1 MNLPVVPVP
10 VHAESVRIGIKLA
23 VLAIKGTIPDAAIV
37 QHMVDLGKDQVEM
50 LEFPFE
56 TISHAAMQ
64 RKQRRREY
72 AFKAMEVLLHRAGE
86 PALLTKSEL
95 ESIISK
101 CWTVAALM
109 ESEYDAASL
118 IDTVGTGKKS

>member
-1 MNLPVVPVP
+1 MNLPVVVVP
-10 VHAESVRIGIKLA
+10 AHAESVRIGIKLA
-23 VLAIKGTIPDAAIV
+23 FLAIKGAIPDNTTV
-37 QHMVDLGKDQVEM
+37 QHCVDLGKAEIEM

-64 RKQRRREY
+64 RKQRRREC

-86 PALLTKSEL
+86 PSLLSKNEL
-95 ESIISK
+95 ESIVSK